1 MYLTSTLEVELI
13 SLMDRNGIGT
23 DATIA
28 QHITTIQERKYAEK
42 DGSQRFMPTK
52 LGIALVEGYNS
63 MGYQLNRPDLRRE
76 VRDIFNLFYIFVL
89 DGHSNYTQI

>member
-1 MYLTSTLEVELI
+1 MYLTSALEVELI

-42 DGSQRFMPTK
+42 DNSQRFMPTK

-76 VRDIFNLFYIFVL
+76 VRDIFNLFLHICS
-89 DGHSNYTQI
+89 G